1 MIEMSSAVK
10 DLFSALSKVQS
21 TIKDAKMDSKN
32 PHFQSKY
39 ASLGAVY
46 EACRTQCAAQGIC
59 ITQLATTVDGRP
71 AVWTMLGHTSGQW
84 IRSLLVV
91 PADKPTAQG
100 MGSALTYGRRYALSA
115 IVGIAADED
124 DDGNV
129 AETQTRRPEP
139 KQSQPA
145 RQTAPAPTPHNPNA
159 AFVFPAGKYK
169 GRDIES
175 LSHDELRGWY
185 HYFADKTAPGE
196 TQKGWVGEGMVIA
209 RKILD
214 RDKKGFENEV
224 PNQNDHQ
231 IAPNELDNIPF

>member
-1 MIEMSSAVK
+1 MIEMSTEVK
-10 DLFSALSKVQS
+10 DLFQALSKVQA

-84 IRSLLVV
+84 IRSLLVI

-129 AETQTRRPEP
+129 AETSHR
-139 KQSQPA
+139 QPA
-145 RQTAPAPTPHNPNA
+145 PRPQAPAQA
-159 AFVFPAGKYK
+159 AAPAAAHTGEAGSFVFPQGKFK
-169 GRDIES
+169 GRRMDSISSGELMHWIE
-175 LSHDELRGWY
+175 
-185 HYFADKTAPGE
+185 YFEGSGQPP
-196 TQKGWVGEGMVIA
+196 KGWLVEALKLAKAYCTKVIEAEGYEHSQPQQQSD
-209 RKILD
+209 LD
-214 RDKKGFENEV
+214 G
-224 PNQNDHQ
+224 
-231 IAPNELDNIPF
+231 IPF